1 MAIAAD
7 GLALGDAAGLGVATG
22 IGLGDED
29 GVGDA
34 LAERAEL
41 PAGEAVEPQPVAAA
55 ATRTSRTVA
64 RRARRFM
71 RDSLPP
77 RRPRRR

>member
-1 MAIAAD
+1 VAIAAD

-41 PAGEAVEPQPVAAA
+41 PAGEAVEPQPVAAGGDQDEQD
-55 ATRTSRTVA
+55 RGSA
-64 RRARRFM
+64 RAQVHA
-71 RDSLPP
+71 
-77 RRPRRR
+77 